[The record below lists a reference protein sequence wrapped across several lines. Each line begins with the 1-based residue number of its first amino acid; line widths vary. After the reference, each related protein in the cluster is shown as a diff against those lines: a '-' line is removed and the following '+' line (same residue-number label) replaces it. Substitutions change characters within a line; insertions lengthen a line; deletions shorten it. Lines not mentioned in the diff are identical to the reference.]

1 MARAKA
7 RRAPLSNAEAVEA
20 TIGALESA
28 GRVTEEAAA
37 IVAAARSLAAMVD
50 AMGPESPGVAGL
62 WREYRTVLV
71 ELGRVGVGATDDDTA
86 AFLLTVTTPRLR
98 A

>member
-1 MARAKA
+1 MPRARK
-7 RRAPLSNAEAVEA
+7 RPVPLSNAEAVEA

-50 AMGPESPGVAGL
+50 VMGPESPGAAGV

-71 ELGRVGVGATDDDTA
+71 ELGKVGAGVADDDTA

-98 A
+98 G